1 MPGAELR
8 VLIGYVLV
16 VDVEKDGLVRPDELL
31 QLLHA
36 IPMAHPN
43 GASRIVY
50 LGLARTVHM
59 YIYTHRI

>member
-1 MPGAELR
+1 
-8 VLIGYVLV
+8 V